1 MFKFLCEPIVLK
13 IGNGLASCN
22 ESECLPLGKAIIYIK
37 ECNRLLVKMQ
47 RHVTLLVQGVGGPVN
62 WLLSWSCWVP
72 LARLSYS
79 CYLVHMTVVDWVLT
93 LPSYSVTI
101 THTLV
106 LYHILAN
113 TAVSLAVAFVLVVL
127 FEAPLLHMEKLLF
140 GFMGL
145 GKLPQVK
152 KKAKVA

>member
-1 MFKFLCEPIVLK
+1 M
-13 IGNGLASCN
+13 
-22 ESECLPLGKAIIYIK
+22 
-37 ECNRLLVKMQ
+37 
-47 RHVTLLVQGVGGPVN
+47 
-62 WLLSWSCWVP
+62 P

-101 THTLV
+101 IHTLV
-106 LYHILAN
+106 LYHILPN
-113 TAVSLAVAFVLVVL
+113 TTVSLAIAFILVIL
-127 FEAPLLHMEKLLF
+127 FQAPLLHMEKLLF

-152 KKAKVA
+152 KKAKVG

>member
-1 MFKFLCEPIVLK
+1 MFQLLQ
-13 IGNGLASCN
+13 
-22 ESECLPLGKAIIYIK
+22 LPLMPHI
-37 ECNRLLVKMQ
+37 CLVLL
-47 RHVTLLVQGVGGPVN
+47 GAAG
-62 WLLSWSCWVP
+62 LSP
-72 LARLSYS
+72 SYS
-79 CYLVHMTVVDWVLT
+79 CYLVHMTVVDWILT
-93 LPSYSVTI
+93 LPSYFVTI

-113 TAVSLAVAFVLVVL
+113 TVSLAVVLVVL
-127 FEAPLLHMEKLLF
+127 FEAPLLHIEKLLF

>member
-1 MFKFLCEPIVLK
+1 
-13 IGNGLASCN
+13 
-22 ESECLPLGKAIIYIK
+22 
-37 ECNRLLVKMQ
+37 MQ
-47 RHVTLLVQGVGGPVN
+47 RHVMLLVQGVGGPVN

-127 FEAPLLHMEKLLF
+127 FEAPMLHMEKLLF

>member
-1 MFKFLCEPIVLK
+1 MR
-13 IGNGLASCN
+13 LA
-22 ESECLPLGKAIIYIK
+22 
-37 ECNRLLVKMQ
+37 
-47 RHVTLLVQGVGGPVN
+47 H
-62 WLLSWSCWVP
+62 
-72 LARLSYS
+72 LSYS

-113 TAVSLAVAFVLVVL
+113 TAVSLAITFVLVVL

-140 GFMGL
+140 GFMRL

-152 KKAKVA
+152 KKAKVS